1 MLTLCTQLYK
11 DTNTENTAV
20 KDIHKNR
27 WIERVPHSKWC
38 CNSVKK
44 TQGPS
49 KKSRHMYRKARAQT
63 FYANSNLSESVK
75 LLEFSLIYRIFNG
88 RFQEH
93 SLNHQNTHNST
104 QWTQTHTHIHTPTWN
119 VCHTWTAMSVAVGEM
134 AGEYG
139 AQSSQTSFCFPDK
152 IKCNLFIYRWSHQ
165 SEANKAGLLLNT
177 RRNGV
182 IKGALCRHMVQKNKN
197 ACLSP
202 CRTVYVYHVFTFTD
216 TCSRPP
222 LIHTAQPESVLFKV
236 GLTFRVRERRR
247 WRNKREEVRSV
258 ERLSLGKKET
268 RRCMGAR
275 SGM

>member
-1 MLTLCTQLYK
+1 
-11 DTNTENTAV
+11 
-20 KDIHKNR
+20 
-27 WIERVPHSKWC
+27 
-38 CNSVKK
+38 
-44 TQGPS
+44 
-49 KKSRHMYRKARAQT
+49 MYRKARAQT
-63 FYANSNLSESVK
+63 LYANSNLSESVK

-88 RFQEH
+88 LFQEH

-104 QWTQTHTHIHTPTWN
+104 QWTHTHTN
-119 VCHTWTAMSVAVGEM
+119 VKCVPHMNCYVSGGGWDGGRIWCTKLA
-134 AGEYG
+134 
-139 AQSSQTSFCFPDK
+139 TSFCFPDK
-152 IKCNLFIYRWSHQ
+152 IKCNLSIYRWSHQ

-177 RRNGV
+177 RRHGV

-202 CRTVYVYHVFTFTD
+202 CRTIYVYHVFTFTD
-216 TCSRPP
+216 TCSRTP